1 MGGSLSTAV
10 DIILNSLVLGGV
22 FLIVAIGLNIIYG
35 LSRVMNLAHGSLYA
49 VGAYAGYSIVAM
61 GFNYFAAILLA
72 PVLVAAVGLV
82 LERTIIAPMRKRSM
96 IYTLILTYGLMF
108 FLDGMI
114 KYTWGNEPRFIEL
127 PAIIQSTVPILGT
140 QYPVFRLVMLLI
152 TAAVMTGLMLFLN
165 KTKIGI
171 ILRASST
178 IPEMVSCLGVNMKY
192 VHIGAFVLGC
202 VLAGIAGT
210 IAGPL
215 TTIDPLMGHEM
226 LISSFVVIVIG
237 GLGSLRGAVIA
248 ALLVGAVQTL
258 AEFFITDLAMV
269 IVYMLMALIMAF
281 MPRGLLGEGK
291 FE

>member
-1 MGGSLSTAV
+1 MSGTLGIIV
-10 DIILNSLVLGGV
+10 DLTLNSLVLGGV

-35 LSRVMNLAHGSLYA
+35 LSRIMNMGHGALYA
-49 VGAYAGYSIVAM
+49 VGAYAGFTLVAS
-61 GFNYFAAILLA
+61 GVNFFAALLIA
-72 PVLVAAVGLV
+72 PLIVGGIGLII
-82 LERTIIAPMRKRSM
+82 ERTIIAPMRKRSM
-96 IYTLILTYGLMF
+96 VYTLILTYGLMF
-108 FLDGMI
+108 FLDGSI
-114 KYTWGNEPRFIEL
+114 KYIWGNEPRFIKL
-127 PAIIQSTVPILGT
+127 PEFMQGTLPILGT
-140 QYPVFRLVMLLI
+140 DYPVFRLMTLLLI
-152 TAAVMTGLMLFLN
+152 ILIMGTLMLFLN

-178 IPEMVSCLGVNMKY
+178 IPEMVSCLGVNMRY

-202 VLAGIAGT
+202 IMAALAGI

-215 TTIDPLMGHEM
+215 TTIDPLMGGEM

-237 GLGSLRGAVIA
+237 GLGSLRGAVLA
-248 ALLVGAVQTL
+248 ALLIGAVQTL

-269 IVYMLMALIMAF
+269 IVYILMAVILAF

>member
-1 MGGSLSTAV
+1 MGGALSTSV
-10 DIILNSLVLGGV
+10 DIVLNSLVLGGV

-49 VGAYAGYSIVAM
+49 IGAYAGYTLVAT
-61 GFNYFAAILLA
+61 GFNYFVALIIA
-72 PVLVAAVGLV
+72 PIVVAAVGLV
-82 LERTIIAPMRKRSM
+82 LERSVIAPMRKRSM
-96 IYTLILTYGLMF
+96 IYTLIITYGLMF
-108 FLDGMI
+108 LLDGLI

-127 PAIIQSTVPILGT
+127 PAFIRGTVPILGS
-140 QYPVFRLVMLLI
+140 QYPIFRLVTLFI
-152 TAAVMTGLMLFLN
+152 TAATMTGLMLLLS
-165 KTKIGI
+165 KTKIGM
-171 ILRASST
+171 ILRAAST
-178 IPEMVSCLGVNMKY
+178 IPEMISCLGINMNY

-248 ALLVGAVQTL
+248 ALLIGVVQTL
-258 AEFFITDLAMV
+258 AEFFVTDLAMV
-269 IVYMLMALIMAF
+269 IVYMLMAVILAF
-281 MPRGLLGEGK
+281 MPRGLLGEGR